1 MILKQAFEVL
11 SPMLKMRYE
20 NVLRRSLCVSGGL
33 LNDLHSLYLE
43 YAVRDVYMPRPILTF
58 FGYHYDKDDVSF
70 ECVDEIGDII
80 LIAQLVRDI
89 AAIHDDIIDEDVL
102 KFGKPPLSVLLSAPV
117 FDERAYQ
124 EKRLTKRGKD
134 LAILYGDYL
143 YGVLGQL
150 ILSASRLH
158 GSAIVES
165 LGELVADVFR
175 VTNQGQIYEL
185 LMDGRLIEHIVAFEI
200 LELYRAKAA
209 HYCYAFPFEI
219 GLITA
224 GASSA
229 IRIKSKLLLLDI
241 GVASQIV
248 DDIAGAFPDLLDQ
261 GKDTKG
267 ELQQLRRTIL
277 TVLFAKT
284 EEGKAFLLT
293 IADRFSLSDQEIRM
307 LKETMIKSAC
317 IEEAISQAQDV
328 LGNYEERI
336 KQIGLGMSAQR
347 YLMDLIQVR
356 IRDNL
361 GQIERNIQL
370 L

>member
-11 SPMLKMRYE
+11 GPILKLRYE
-20 NVLRRSLCVSGGL
+20 NVLRGLLGESGGL

-58 FGYHYDKDDVSF
+58 FGYHYGKDDISF
-70 ECVDEIGDII
+70 ERVDEIGDII

-102 KFGKPPLSVLLSAPV
+102 KFGKPPLPVLFSAPV
-117 FDERAYQ
+117 FNEEAYQ
-124 EKRLTKRGKD
+124 GKRLTKRGKD
-134 LAILYGDYL
+134 LAVLYGDYL

-158 GSAIVES
+158 GSMIVQS

-175 VTNQGQIYEL
+175 VTNQGQIHEL
-185 LMDGRLIEHIVAFEI
+185 LMDGRSIEHIAASEI

-209 HYCYAFPFEI
+209 YYCYAFPFEV
-219 GLITA
+219 GLIIA
-224 GASSA
+224 GANCTV
-229 IRIKSKLLLLDI
+229 RTKSKLLLLDI

-267 ELQQLRRTIL
+267 ELQQLRRTMLI
-277 TVLFAKT
+277 VLFAKT
-284 EEGKAFLLT
+284 EEGKAFLPT
-293 IADRFSLSDQEIRM
+293 IADRFSLSEEEIRA
-307 LKETMIKSAC
+307 LKKAMIESAC
-317 IEEAISQAQDV
+317 MKQAIGQAQSV
-328 LGNYEERI
+328 LGNYGERI
-336 KQIGLGMSAQR
+336 EEIGLGICAKR

-356 IRDNL
+356 VRGNL
-361 GQIERNIQL
+361 EQIERKIQL
-370 L
+370 